1 MLNLSPDLLIA
12 RGYHRECYQHPED
25 NDRCVKVV
33 VHGGTEETRREQAY
47 YRLLEKRLSDW
58 RGIARFHGNSDTNLG
73 AGAVFDLI
81 RDADGSVSRTISQ
94 YLENSETLELHLEDI
109 IHALVDFKHY
119 QLKNNIQTMSLKPWN
134 FVYQMNNDA
143 KGKIYLIDSLGNADF
158 IPICSYS
165 RFFGQRK
172 IHRKWTKFIRLLEL
186 HYPGCDEIKSFTS
199 QLKAALKTGSVRF

>member
-94 YLENSETLELHLEDI
+94 YLENAETLELHLEDI

-134 FVYQMNNDA
+134 FVYQVSHE
-143 KGKIYLIDSLGNADF
+143 GRGSVFLIDSLGNSDF
-158 IPICSYS
+158 IPVCTYNGS
-165 RFFGQRK
+165 FGRRK
-172 IHRKWTKFIRLLEL
+172 IHRKWAKFITLVER
-186 HYPGCDEIKSFTS
+186 HYPRRDDTILFSE
-199 QLKAALKTGSVRF
+199 QLKTALTTG

>member
-1 MLNLSPDLLIA
+1 MLKLSPVLLIA

-94 YLENSETLELHLEDI
+94 YLENAETLELHLEDI

-134 FVYQMNNDA
+134 FVYQVSHEGRGNVF
-143 KGKIYLIDSLGNADF
+143 LIDSLGNSDF
-158 IPICSYS
+158 IPICTYNG
-165 RFFGQRK
+165 FFGRRK
-172 IHRKWTKFIRLLEL
+172 IHRKWAKFITLVER
-186 HYPGCDEIKSFTS
+186 HYPRRDDIVSFS
-199 QLKAALKTGSVRF
+199 EQLKTALTTG

>member
-94 YLENSETLELHLEDI
+94 YLENAETLELHLEDI

-134 FVYQMNNDA
+134 FVYQVSHE
-143 KGKIYLIDSLGNADF
+143 GRGSVFLIDSLGNSDF
-158 IPICSYS
+158 IPICTYNGS
-165 RFFGQRK
+165 FGRRK
-172 IHRKWTKFIRLLEL
+172 IHRKWAKFITLVER
-186 HYPGCDEIKSFTS
+186 HYPRRDDIVSFS
-199 QLKAALKTGSVRF
+199 EQLKTALTTG